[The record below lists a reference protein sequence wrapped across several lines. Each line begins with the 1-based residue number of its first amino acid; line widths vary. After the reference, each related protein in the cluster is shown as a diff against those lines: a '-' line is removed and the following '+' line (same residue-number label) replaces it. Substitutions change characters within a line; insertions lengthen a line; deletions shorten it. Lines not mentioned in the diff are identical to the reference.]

1 MQIQIGHLLSGC
13 FFANHTR
20 DFNVRIICICNKFS
34 NNFHAVFFFKDFFV
48 IIILFYV
55 EIGIW
60 HWIKDEFDFG
70 FNLVRVFYFK
80 LSEITTL

>member
-1 MQIQIGHLLSGC
+1 MSESFVYAIISQTISMPS
-13 FFANHTR
+13 FFL
-20 DFNVRIICICNKFS
+20 
-34 NNFHAVFFFKDFFV
+34 KDFFV

-55 EIGIW
+55 GIGIW